1 MELAVALVD
10 ESKTE
15 KKARLE
21 RLIMDRDSLQLEHD
35 NLVQIQMK
43 VFSGKYSRSLTS
55 TLFHCYLLP

>member
-1 MELAVALVD
+1 MEMAVALVD

-35 NLVQIQMK
+35 NLVFQMK

-55 TLFHCYLLP
+55 TLFHCYFLP

>member
-1 MELAVALVD
+1 MEMAVALVD

-35 NLVQIQMK
+35 NLVSKWRCLVVNIAD
-43 VFSGKYSRSLTS
+43 L
-55 TLFHCYLLP
+55 

>member
-1 MELAVALVD
+1 MEMAVALVD

-35 NLVQIQMK
+35 NLVQIK

>member
-1 MELAVALVD
+1 MEMAVALVD

-35 NLVQIQMK
+35 NLVQMK
-43 VFSGKYSRSLTS
+43 VFSGKCSRSLTS